1 MTVLC
6 SCCEINKIPQKHA
19 KSCIVGKVTHANKHV
34 MPCKARL
41 LGSRDMCLRLEG
53 QARGQEKWVLWL
65 QVYRQA
71 LRQLMQQV
79 MSHDDDKMLRS
90 AHLQLSAML
99 ENKLVDFS
107 V

>member
-1 MTVLC
+1 MGIRGTRAERVD
-6 SCCEINKIPQKHA
+6 
-19 KSCIVGKVTHANKHV
+19 HV
-34 MPCKARL
+34 
-41 LGSRDMCLRLEG
+41 
-53 QARGQEKWVLWL
+53 L

-71 LRQLMQQV
+71 LRQLMQQA

>member
-1 MTVLC
+1 MIKRLVRLC
-6 SCCEINKIPQKHA
+6 LLK
-19 KSCIVGKVTHANKHV
+19 KSALMLMI
-34 MPCKARL
+34 
-41 LGSRDMCLRLEG
+41 LG
-53 QARGQEKWVLWL
+53 L

-71 LRQLMQQV
+71 LRQLMQQA

>member
-1 MTVLC
+1 
-6 SCCEINKIPQKHA
+6 
-19 KSCIVGKVTHANKHV
+19 
-34 MPCKARL
+34 
-41 LGSRDMCLRLEG
+41 
-53 QARGQEKWVLWL
+53 
-65 QVYRQA
+65 
-71 LRQLMQQV
+71 MQQA